1 MALRLEIKVLHS
13 VEELSKDSVDEL
25 ADAPCFT
32 YDWFSTL
39 ETQQAPKNSLLYL
52 AVYDADRLVAFA
64 PCIIGS
70 AELSQFVAGPISRVL
85 NKMGVKLRV
94 LQCLAP
100 QSTSSRVLL
109 GKNLDEKVVLGLISD
124 KIEEIC
130 KKQKIMFS
138 YFPFVS
144 QFDGLL
150 LENLQ
155 THSYIK
161 RQSVTSFYLDA
172 QWKSFQDYVGNLKLK
187 AAKNVKR
194 EIKKCFE
201 NGITIEEVQDDNLA
215 TKLFELHSNLSL
227 KYKVKD
233 NVFDTDFFTKLKQHT
248 GDAAHVFVAK
258 KNNEVVGFCLTLR
271 HKETLDVLTSGF
283 NYDAQT
289 KTDFTYFNLCYYSPI
304 QWAINHG
311 VRKIYFHGTA
321 DQAKLFRGCRPE
333 KLYFFVK
340 YHNRPVRVAM
350 NKVFYPLYEGI
361 VLSIFPEALKRKL
374 NH

>member
-1 MALRLEIKVLHS
+1 MRPGLTHAIQEGRPITCRRAGPAGLHP
-13 VEELSKDSVDEL
+13 LPDEL
-25 ADAPCFT
+25 
-32 YDWFSTL
+32 
-39 ETQQAPKNSLLYL
+39 
-52 AVYDADRLVAFA
+52 
-64 PCIIGS
+64 
-70 AELSQFVAGPISRVL
+70 LSGR
-85 NKMGVKLRV
+85 
-94 LQCLAP
+94 
-100 QSTSSRVLL
+100 
-109 GKNLDEKVVLGLISD
+109 
-124 KIEEIC
+124 
-130 KKQKIMFS
+130 
-138 YFPFVS
+138 
-144 QFDGLL
+144 
-150 LENLQ
+150 
-155 THSYIK
+155 H
-161 RQSVTSFYLDA
+161 
-172 QWKSFQDYVGNLKLK
+172 
-187 AAKNVKR
+187 
-194 EIKKCFE
+194 
-201 NGITIEEVQDDNLA
+201 TIE
-215 TKLFELHSNLSL
+215 HS
-227 KYKVKD
+227 
-233 NVFDTDFFTKLKQHT
+233 KLKQHT